1 MNTAFK
7 RSPAFADT
15 DLMPFGKHKGE
26 PLQDVP
32 ARYLAWLYG
41 ELRNEGF
48 NKPMNRE
55 EAAGIPHYI
64 MDKIKLANYIYNA
77 QDAIAQETGE
87 TL

>member
-1 MNTAFK
+1 MNTALK
-7 RSPAFADT
+7 RLPAFTDT

-48 NKPMNRE
+48 NRSLTLEQIAKE
-55 EAAGIPHYI
+55 SPHFLN
-64 MDKIKLANYIYNA
+64 KVELANYIYNA

-87 TL
+87 SL